1 MISLCRCPIPE
12 SLLCDMGML
21 QPFQDCGAII
31 REIAGW
37 VKRIL
42 DMPAMFVW
50 YFKEENTLRFWRL
63 CGTVEGIGGQPVCR
77 HGAAYRLGTGRKTSC
92 GGSAEQHWKPSFAY
106 IDRSNRYNLDGKE
119 EKPAHPCAGGFQ
131 PGFCRTVHDSSGTV
145 FYDR

>member
-21 QPFQDCGAII
+21 QLFQDCGAII
-31 REIAGW
+31 REIAGR

-77 HGAAYRLGTGRKTSC
+77 HGAAYRLGTGRETSC

-106 IDRSNRYNLDGKE
+106 IDRSNRDNSDGKE
-119 EKPAHPCAGGFQ
+119 EKTAHPCAGGSQ
-131 PGFCRTVHDSSGTV
+131 PGV
-145 FYDR
+145 